1 LNRNWNKLF
10 RGCSPGVSKIVVK
23 NGGSILIMKENKKI
37 LVLLIMSLFL
47 VFVLIGCANNAN
59 GGKVNEGSPE
69 VETEGGAE
77 KAADDKW
84 PERPITIV
92 LPVEPGGL
100 LDVGLRQMQ
109 PFLEKELGVPVIVEN
124 RSGGQ
129 SMLMATY
136 VAEAEPDGYTIGNLG
151 MPHTEISLAI
161 LDTEI
166 TADSYDYLLIN
177 QADIGI
183 IRVKRDDSRFQT
195 LEDYL
200 KYAVD
205 NPGKVTVSVSE
216 MTGPHAFWQYQLGK
230 TIGTSFSIVDFA
242 GGSPARMA
250 LVGGHVDSSA
260 TNVHG
265 SLHVAEETKVLGV
278 ASDENKWPD
287 LTDNAPTVNEVVQ
300 KLYGKTVP
308 NMGAYYGFIAPAGL
322 KEKYPQRFEKLVES
336 FEAVL
341 QNPEYLAL
349 LKETKED
356 TKVFY
361 MNSEEMENFFRENV
375 KMYSELAEEFQGIH
389 GS

>member
-1 LNRNWNKLF
+1 
-10 RGCSPGVSKIVVK
+10 
-23 NGGSILIMKENKKI
+23 MKGNKKI

-59 GGKVNEGSPE
+59 KGEVSSPAGE
-69 VETEGGAE
+69 TDEETEAPV
-77 KAADDKW
+77 DDKW

-109 PFLEKELGVPVIVEN
+109 PFLEKELGVPIVVDN

-161 LDTEI
+161 LDTKI
-166 TADSYDYLLIN
+166 TPDSYDFLLIN

-183 IRVKRDDSRFQT
+183 IRVRWDDSRFQT
-195 LEDYL
+195 FEDFLE
-200 KYAVD
+200 YAIA

-216 MTGPHAFWQYQLGK
+216 MTGPHAFWTYQLGK
-230 TIGTSFSIVDFA
+230 TLGTSFSIVDFG

-265 SLHVAEETKVLGV
+265 SLHVAEETKVLSV

-287 LTDNAPTVNEVVQ
+287 LTDNAPTVNEVLQ
-300 KLYGKTVP
+300 KVYGKTVP
-308 NMGAYYGFIAPAGL
+308 NMGAYYGFIAPKGL
-322 KEKYPQRFEKLVES
+322 KEKYPQRFEKLVKAFES
-336 FEAVL
+336 VL
-341 QNPEYLAL
+341 QNPEYMAL

-361 MNSEEMENFFRENV
+361 MNSEDMENFFRENV
-375 KMYSELAEEFQGIH
+375 KMYTELKDEFQGIH